1 MFTSTS
7 MQVGNSIS
15 FVPVRGIRAGVALFV
30 LFVISACQ
38 IAPTTTIDSLTTA
51 NGSEP
56 TIVVMPLDVE
66 LKRLTAGGLEEPQ
79 AEWTSNAKQYM
90 MDAIMQSGSDKGVTF
105 TAIDESSLTRGS
117 HMSEL
122 ESLNRAV
129 GNAMFVHHFG
139 PAKLPTKKEA
149 FDWTL
154 GDGAKALRDDYSADY
169 AMFVYT
175 RNSYA
180 TGGRMAMSFLAAA
193 AGVSISTGYKLAVVS
208 LVDTDT
214 GDVVWSQFSAN
225 PGDVRKPEQAEQ
237 MISTMLAKLPDS

>member
-1 MFTSTS
+1 MLMS
-7 MQVGNSIS
+7 NS
-15 FVPVRGIRAGVALFV
+15 RFV
-30 LFVISACQ
+30 LSSFRVAFSLALLMAIAACQ
-38 IAPTTTIDSLTTA
+38 IAPTTTIDSLSTDSGA
-51 NGSEP
+51 RPN
-56 TIVVMPLDVE
+56 IVVMPLDVE

-79 AEWTSNAKQYM
+79 AEWTNNAKSYIL
-90 MDAIMQSGSDKGVTF
+90 DAILEAGREKGVEF
-105 TAIDESSLTRGS
+105 SAINEDSLQRGTLL
-117 HMSEL
+117 SEL

-139 PAKLPTKKEA
+139 AAKLPTKKES

-154 GDGAKALRDDYSADY
+154 GEGAQALKSEYNADY

-193 AGVSISTGYKLAVVS
+193 AGVSISTGYKLSVVS
-208 LVDTDT
+208 LVDTKT

-225 PGDVRKPEQAEQ
+225 PGDVRKPELAKQ
-237 MISTMLAKLPDS
+237 MVSTMLAKLPASDG